1 MKTIKI
7 KKSTLFVWLSLCLLA
22 AYTVVVKQN
31 RQEIEIQ
38 CSTVAR
44 VTLPVSILSIENE
57 TLRPEQIDISAYIF
71 PNDSIQIYHLYQGC
85 PCSPKL
91 RLQGDTLQIRPIQ
104 PPPTHPPQRAF
115 LYFFRLNCN
124 KSFVY
129 KNLSLNL
136 HAITKKDT
144 RHQRVR
150 NE

>member
-71 PNDSIQIYHLYQGC
+71 PNDSIRIYHLYQGC
-85 PCSPKL
+85 PCSPEL

-104 PPPTHPPQRAF
+104 PKKRPGITFVDSEDLHITPNQYIQKI
-115 LYFFRLNCN
+115 LLNGE
-124 KSFVY
+124 KIWEVP
-129 KNLSLNL
+129 LSQ
-136 HAITKKDT
+136 A
-144 RHQRVR
+144 R
-150 NE
+150 